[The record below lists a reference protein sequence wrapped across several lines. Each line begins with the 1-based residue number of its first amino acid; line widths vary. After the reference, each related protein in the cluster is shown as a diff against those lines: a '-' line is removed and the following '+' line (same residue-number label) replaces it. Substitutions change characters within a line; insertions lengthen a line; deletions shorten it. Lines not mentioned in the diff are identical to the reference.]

1 MKKKYPIIIDE
12 NNNMILD
19 GLHRA
24 SYLMYKNGE
33 KYGIEVLKIKFL
45 SQDEL
50 KKILK

>member
-1 MKKKYPIIIDE
+1 
-12 NNNMILD
+12 MILD

-33 KYGIEVLKIKFL
+33 NYVIEVLKIKFL